1 VFIIDR
7 AFEKA
12 ACFALAGAILT
23 FFGFIHGPEGI
34 GVGQSLTVAVSYL
47 AVAGILFY
55 CAKYAEFHPVAM
67 DMHEV
72 AAEAD

>member
-1 VFIIDR
+1 
-7 AFEKA
+7 
-12 ACFALAGAILT
+12 L
-23 FFGFIHGPEGI
+23 
-34 GVGQSLTVAVSYL
+34 AVSYL